1 MSGLIVITGPAKDPV
16 ELDELKDHLRIGTTV
31 MDEDANLYG
40 LIRAANDWVEEF
52 LNRSLVEQELEL
64 SLDTFPSGSDP
75 IRPSFG
81 PLVSVTTIKYDDVDE
96 VEQTWANTKYKV
108 DTASV
113 PGRIVPAFNDSYPT
127 ALTQIN
133 SVRVRYK
140 AGYGTDVDDVPENIR
155 RAVMMTAAHL
165 YENREATIQANLMEV
180 PMGVKGLLWPSR
192 VLTF

>member
-1 MSGLIVITGPAKDPV
+1 MSGLIVITGPAKHPI
-16 ELDELKDHLRIGTTV
+16 ELDELKDHLRIETTV
-31 MDEDANLYG
+31 ADEDANLYG
-40 LIRAANDWVEEF
+40 LIRAANGYVEEF
-52 LNRSLVEQELEL
+52 LNRSLLEQELEL
-64 SLDTFPSGSDP
+64 SLDAFPSGSDP

-81 PLVSVTTIKYDDVDE
+81 PLVSVTSIKYDDVDE

-113 PGRIVPAFNDSYPT
+113 PGRIVAAFNESYPT
-127 ALTQIN
+127 ALTQVN

-155 RAVMMTAAHL
+155 RAVMMLAAHL